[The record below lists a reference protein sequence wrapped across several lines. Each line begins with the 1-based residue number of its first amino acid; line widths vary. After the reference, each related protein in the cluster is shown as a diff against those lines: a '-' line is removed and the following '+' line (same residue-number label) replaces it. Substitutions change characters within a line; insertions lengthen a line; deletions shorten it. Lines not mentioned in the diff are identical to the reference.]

1 MNERSGIERL
11 KARVPPW
18 GGVVVVL
25 VAAVLSFW
33 VALVLRDVT
42 QDEMGLLGTFRGM
55 LGRAIGVDDPDQFTA
70 HLPLAWFV
78 RLIFQKILGADSV
91 LAWRLHAA
99 IGATV
104 GAVLTWWCLYRR
116 GRPGHAIAAGLLVA
130 ANPILSFH
138 AHDATNYALGPMTGA
153 LVIIGLS
160 DLADSRPTAPR
171 YLIAG
176 LLLGAANDFF
186 FAFVGLAAV
195 VLSLA
200 ALRWSREPYMTRR
213 MALRAWA
220 VVGAVLAVPVIVL
233 GVRLARVRFG
243 DVISP
248 HADVSSLQ
256 WSVLDHVAEWYHAFV
271 VAYAEG
277 YRSIAEP
284 DPWLAAGPAVLLA
297 IAVGLSILS
306 RRAPVRTA
314 GLLLALSLLL
324 FVGLTY
330 AFSQVMGHRF
340 PDPPRAYTALIPA
353 LAIVWSHALLSPG
366 RRVGVVL
373 FAVFALSHA
382 TVSARQVLG
391 VADTQ
396 AWAVERMVELYEPG
410 DGLFDAVAL
419 SHRLPPE
426 LAEVREHNCLSHGPL
441 DADRIWFATFP
452 FRGEPGA
459 VPLCEGFDHWRPLE
473 EGYRVR
479 LHERH
484 DVPSYEKNTN
494 SFLTEAS
501 LLLLQRGR
509 GDDRGEPVSM
519 TIQFDHGVLSGARG
533 GQLDVTLGE
542 QPDAVSFTQDLA
554 PTVVLGPIPASVDVL
569 LLNVRPREPG
579 AWVRV
584 LPRFL
589 ERPFYDGVA
598 AFTVP
603 VCCEEPVADSSTLS
617 LPPLRVPWIRAGRR
631 LASVVVAAGALLAPV
646 PVFMRWFRR
655 RTD

>member
-1 MNERSGIERL
+1 M
-11 KARVPPW
+11 PPW
-18 GGVVVVL
+18 WGAAVVL
-25 VAAVLSFW
+25 AAAIALFW
-33 VALVLRDVT
+33 VGLVLRDVT
-42 QDEMGLLGTFRGM
+42 QDEMGLLGTFRGI
-55 LGRAIGVDDPDQFTA
+55 LDRAIAVDDPDQFTA
-70 HLPLAWFV
+70 HLPLAWTV
-78 RLIFQKILGADSV
+78 RLIFQTILGADSV

-99 IGATV
+99 LGATV
-104 GAVLTWWCLYRR
+104 GAILTWWCLYRR

-130 ANPILSFH
+130 ANPILGFH

-153 LVIIGLS
+153 LVVIGLS
-160 DLADSRPTAPR
+160 DLVDSRPTAPR

-176 LLLGAANDFF
+176 LLLGATNDFF
-186 FAFVGLAAV
+186 FAFVGLAALLLTV
-195 VLSLA
+195 A
-200 ALRWSREPYMTRR
+200 ALKWCRDPYQTRR
-213 MALRAWA
+213 MALRSWA
-220 VVGAVLAVPVIVL
+220 VIGAVLAVPVTVL
-233 GVRLARVRFG
+233 GIRLLRVKFG
-243 DVISP
+243 EVISH

-256 WSVLDHVAEWYHAFV
+256 WSVLDHVSEGYRAFV

-284 DPWLAAGPAVLLA
+284 DPWLNAGPAVLLLVG
-297 IAVGLSILS
+297 VGLALFS
-306 RRAPVRTA
+306 RRAPVRSA
-314 GLLLALSLLL
+314 GLLLGLSLVL

-330 AFSQVMGHRF
+330 AFSQVMGYRF
-340 PDPPRAYTALIPA
+340 PDPPRAYTALVPA

-366 RRVGVVL
+366 RRIGVVL
-373 FAVFALSHA
+373 FAVFALSHV

-396 AWAVERMVELYEPG
+396 AWAVDRIVELYEPG
-410 DGLFDAVAL
+410 DQLFDAVAL
-419 SHRLPPE
+419 AHRLPPE
-426 LAEVREHNCLSHGPL
+426 LGEVREHNCLSDGPL
-441 DADRIWFATFP
+441 DADRVWFATFP

-459 VPLCEGFDHWRPLE
+459 VPLCEGFAHWRPLE
-473 EGYRVR
+473 EGYRIR

-509 GDDRGEPVSM
+509 GDDRGDPVSV
-519 TIQFDHGVLSGARG
+519 TIQFDHGLLSGARG

-554 PTVVLGPIPASVDVL
+554 PTVVLGPIPSSVDVL
-569 LLNVRPREPG
+569 LLNVRPREPA

-589 ERPFYDGVA
+589 ERPFYNGVA
-598 AFTVP
+598 SFTVP
-603 VCCEEPVADSSTLS
+603 VCCEDPVAGSSTLS
-617 LPPLRVPWIRAGRR
+617 LPPLRAPWIRAGRR
-631 LASVVVAAGALLAPV
+631 LASVVVAAAALLVPI
-646 PVFMRWFRR
+646 PVFVRWFRR